1 MWRELVF
8 ILNIASVAS
17 LLGSDFF
24 SLSPFERRA
33 FEGVPGISGE
43 QLYKMADGS
52 VSDAIK
58 LRARLS
64 LSGSAAP
71 VPIAL
76 AGGGATVPGKP
87 VGGPPAQSPSYYPL
101 YQPPSY
107 GGPQLAYIYPGYQH
121 SGLHPSLATL
131 ALID

>member
-1 MWRELVF
+1 MYCLERER
-8 ILNIASVAS
+8 
-17 LLGSDFF
+17 
-24 SLSPFERRA
+24 ERDYDDVL
-33 FEGVPGISGE
+33 F
-43 QLYKMADGS
+43 QLTDGS

-76 AGGGATVPGKP
+76 AGGGASVPGNP

-101 YQPPSY
+101 FQPPSY

-131 ALID
+131 ALIGKFT